1 MLMKNRKL
9 IYSNLTSASASA
21 SITLSYRGA
30 VLMFSMAIIQ

>member
-1 MLMKNRKL
+1 MLMMNRKL
-9 IYSNLTSASASA
+9 IYSNRTSASASA